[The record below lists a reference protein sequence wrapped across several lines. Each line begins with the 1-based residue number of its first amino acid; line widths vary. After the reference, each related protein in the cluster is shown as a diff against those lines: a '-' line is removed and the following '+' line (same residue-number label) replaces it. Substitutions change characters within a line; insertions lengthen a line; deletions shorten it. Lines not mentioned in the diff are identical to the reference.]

1 MSGLC
6 PQGFESPRCRVEL
19 FCFLRVLIFFW
30 FSVVSHLFFAVAV
43 DSIFRFWRR
52 QGGRLTAPPEFGEE
66 KKKQKSENGGMPA
79 EGGWAGQKRGQRE
92 SNPRPQD
99 LQSYALPLSYNPGVG
114 VQGVPVAQLDKA
126 PDYESGDWG
135 FKSLQGYFFAAG
147 GQSADRKKK
156 QTQNPT

>member
-1 MSGLC
+1 M
-6 PQGFESPRCRVEL
+6 
-19 FCFLRVLIFFW
+19 
-30 FSVVSHLFFAVAV
+30 SHLFFAVAV